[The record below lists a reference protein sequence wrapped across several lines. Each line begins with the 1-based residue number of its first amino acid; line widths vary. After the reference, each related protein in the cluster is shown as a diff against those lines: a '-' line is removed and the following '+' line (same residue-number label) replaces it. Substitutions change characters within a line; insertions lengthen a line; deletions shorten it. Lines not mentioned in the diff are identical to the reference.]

1 MERTGGTRSGDLTPG
16 AGGAGSDAEPEVS
29 VRVDIEITAVACPR
43 FVDFVVDGTST
54 AHKSGTVITNVD
66 VKLVAVF
73 APLGGEGD
81 GAIDEGEGASA
92 EGDGDDEPGSS
103 CARAVAAPADGIT
116 LLALLGWVCVGAAGV
131 ADVEGVR
138 LTTWSCACR
147 RHG

>member
-1 MERTGGTRSGDLTPG
+1 MVLTLVDGDGVITLDP
-16 AGGAGSDAEPEVS
+16 AGGRYALGTTV
-29 VRVDIEITAVACPR
+29 TATATANGGAR
-43 FVDFVVDGTST
+43 FVDFVVDGTSM
-54 AHKSGTVITNVD
+54 AHKSGTVITN